1 MNHPINEGDM
11 ITARMV
17 NAWVFCPRL
26 FWLEEV
32 GAEFKDNAHTLEGQ
46 RVHQRVDKPGGKIA
60 PPEGD
65 DGPDWHAR
73 SLWLSDESL
82 GVSGQLDFVAEGAD
96 KAVFPV
102 DTKKGASDG
111 GKLWPPD
118 QVQLT
123 LQALLLRAA
132 GYQVEQVA
140 AWYYAERRR
149 VTVPLT
155 EEMVT
160 AARVAVVNA
169 RASQRLTHPP
179 PPLDDSPKCYGC
191 SLNTVCLP
199 DETRRL
205 MAEAAHAEALTQE
218 PRRVIPGRDDALPLY
233 VQDYSARIGLSGS
246 ELVVTRRDPDDKDKT
261 VTQKVGLGSLG
272 QVNLVGNPQ
281 ITTPALQEL
290 MRRSIPVSW
299 LSSGGWFLGRVET
312 SMTRHVEVRR
322 AQYLAEKTE
331 KALGFARSVI
341 TDKIANGR
349 TFLRRN
355 RRDASEVSDDILAA
369 LKRLIRDAEG
379 ATDAAQLLGFE
390 GLAARLYW
398 EGYQALM
405 LRSGE
410 AFQMQGR
417 NRRPPRDPVNAMLS
431 YGYGVLVKDCVQS
444 VASVGLDPY
453 MGLYH
458 TPHHGRPSLALDLME
473 PFRPLVVD
481 SVIFGLLQRGEVRAK
496 DFVRAGQQ
504 VTMSQGVKRA
514 LLAAYER
521 RMDEMVTHPTFG
533 YRITYRQVLF
543 VHARLITR
551 YLLGEIQ
558 QLPSFRT
565 R

>member
-1 MNHPINEGDM
+1 
-11 ITARMV
+11 
-17 NAWVFCPRL
+17 
-26 FWLEEV
+26 
-32 GAEFKDNAHTLEGQ
+32 
-46 RVHQRVDKPGGKIA
+46 VHQRTDKPGGKLT

-73 SLWLSDESL
+73 SLWLSDDAL
-82 GVSGQLDFVAEGAD
+82 GVSGQLDFVAEAAD
-96 KAVFPV
+96 QKVFPV

-118 QVQLT
+118 EVQLT

-155 EEMVT
+155 DAMVT
-160 AARVAVVNA
+160 RARVAVVEA
-169 RASQRLTHPP
+169 RACTRRDHPP
-179 PPLDDSPKCYGC
+179 PPLEDSPKCYGC
-191 SLNTVCLP
+191 SLNTICLP

-205 MAEAAHAEALTQE
+205 MAEAAHAEATTTQE
-218 PRRVIPGRDDALPLY
+218 PRRVIPGRDDALPVY
-233 VQDYSARIGLSGS
+233 VQDYAARVALSGS
-246 ELVVTRRDPDDKDKT
+246 ELVITRPDPRDKT
-261 VTQKVGLGSLG
+261 KTETHKVGLGQVG
-272 QVNLVGNPQ
+272 QVNLMGTPQ
-281 ITTPALQEL
+281 ITAPALHEL
-290 MRRSIPVSW
+290 MRRSIPVAW
-299 LSSGGWFLGRVET
+299 LTGGGWFLGRVET

-322 AQYLAEKTE
+322 AQYRAEGTAQALA
-331 KALGFARSVI
+331 FARSVI
-341 TDKIANGR
+341 TDKVANGR

-355 RRDASEVSDDILAA
+355 RRDAAEVSDEALEA
-369 LKRLIRDAEG
+369 LKRLLKDVEQ
-379 ATDAAQLLGFE
+379 ATDAQQLLGFE
-390 GLAARLYW
+390 GLAARTYW
-398 EGYQALM
+398 EGYQRLL

-410 AFQMQGR
+410 GWAMQGR

-431 YGYGVLVKDCVQS
+431 YGYGVLVKDCVQA

-473 PFRPLVVD
+473 PFRPLIVD
-481 SVIFGLLQRGEVRAK
+481 SVVYGLVQRGEAREK
-496 DFVRAGQQ
+496 DFVRAGQE
-504 VTMSQGVKRA
+504 VAMSQGVKRA

-521 RMDEMVTHPTFG
+521 RMDEMVTHPVFG

-551 YLLGEIQ
+551 FLMGEIQ